1 MIVSCEKCSKRYLL
15 DESVLGT
22 AERVLRCAAC
32 GHSWTHTPVVGH
44 DTLVASLSA
53 KGASIAGEGDMAIAV
68 KKGYFSLSLLFA
80 VFLSLVVV
88 GGYFSRTQ
96 IVTTWP
102 SALPLFQF
110 LGVNVHPSGQGLV
123 IRGVH
128 PLQTRVDAETNR
140 LVLTGQIVNTSGQAH
155 GVPPLKVKAYG
166 PCEEA
171 SFFERIFKKV
181 TGVFSHGKEGCV
193 LVSWD
198 HPLTE
203 TRLLPEEHIAFET
216 PARELPKT
224 VLRVEL
230 EF

>member
-15 DESVLGT
+15 DESVLGAT
-22 AERVLRCAAC
+22 ERVLRCAAC
-32 GHSWTHTPVVGH
+32 GHSWTHVPVVGH
-44 DTLVASLSA
+44 ETLVATLSA
-53 KGASIAGEGDMAIAV
+53 KDPLSAGEGDVGVAV
-68 KKGYFSLSLLFA
+68 KKGYLSLSLLFA
-80 VFLSLVVV
+80 VFLSAIIM

-96 IVTTWP
+96 IVTAWP

-110 LGVNVHPSGQGLV
+110 LGINVHPSGQGLM

-128 PLQTRVDAETNR
+128 PLQTRVDAVTNR
-140 LVLTGQIVNTSGQAH
+140 LVLTGQIVNTSGHVH
-155 GVPPLKVKAYG
+155 GVPPLKIKAYG

-171 SFFERIFKKV
+171 PFFERMVKKV
-181 TGVFSHGKEGCV
+181 AGVFSQGKEGCV